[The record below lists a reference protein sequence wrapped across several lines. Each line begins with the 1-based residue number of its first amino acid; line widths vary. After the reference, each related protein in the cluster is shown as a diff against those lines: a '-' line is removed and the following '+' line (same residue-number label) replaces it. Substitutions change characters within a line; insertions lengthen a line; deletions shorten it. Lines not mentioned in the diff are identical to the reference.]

1 ADGRPGESQRGR
13 GTGQGEDQ
21 GRNGKAFGKSEESHE
36 RQEIRRASALMGK
49 ANEKQLRG
57 DWAMRLPA
65 NLGMMLLAIWLIAEG
80 AVHLLNISLPE
91 SGRLLNVLAIVA
103 GILLL
108 LKR

>member
-1 ADGRPGESQRGR
+1 MRAPGNRCGHRRLLPRMVRIQGRQRRQESEHTADGRPGESKRGR

-65 NLGMMLLAIWLIAEG
+65 NLGMMLLAIWL
-80 AVHLLNISLPE
+80 
-91 SGRLLNVLAIVA
+91 
-103 GILLL
+103 
-108 LKR
+108 